1 MGRPLMRYVLDT
13 NMCSF
18 AIRCQFGIDR
28 MVERIP
34 TRQLAVSVITLAEG
48 YAGAYRTTETDRW
61 LQRWRVLTSAWTV
74 LDFDTTCAHHYGRIR
89 AQLEQ
94 RGCMIGT
101 HDCEIAATAL
111 AWAEANPDEP
121 VTVVTDNVEEFRR
134 VPGLLVENWVV
145 R

>member
-1 MGRPLMRYVLDT
+1 MMRYLVDT
-13 NMCSF
+13 NIVSF
-18 AIRCQFGIDR
+18 AVRNQHGIE
-28 MVERIP
+28 ER
-34 TRQLAVSVITLAEG
+34 LKLVAVTDFLLSAVVLAEG
-48 YAGAYRTTETDRW
+48 CAGAYKHRDP
-61 LQRWRVLTSAWTV
+61 QRMLRLWNTYVGQWTV
-74 LDFDTTCAHHYGRIR
+74 VPFDAGCAHHYGRIR

-134 VPGLLVENWVV
+134 VPGLVVDNWVV